1 MKELHIE
8 SRSEGPSAVSGASM
22 LSLTDLQEDLS
33 LLPPPGKS
41 SPDVQCNTGIPIVP
55 SVCDTSDN
63 QNGEVE
69 IRDSSNNDDARDV
82 STREKSVSPSAECN
96 DENANLDGV
105 GFDSRAPGDEKVPGA
120 ACELRPLWQMIG
132 SPPNFDILSKIVE
145 DRREI
150 RRKLLRNSDASLL
163 KNNDM
168 LSDSRTDWRKAFRES
183 LEQAISDSDNIEV
196 SFENF
201 PYYLRYDSF
210 NFKHFLCWWYL

>member
-1 MKELHIE
+1 MKGLHIE

-41 SPDVQCNTGIPIVP
+41 SPDVQRNTGIPIVP
-55 SVCDTSDN
+55 SVCDISDN

-69 IRDSSNNDDARDV
+69 IRDSSNNDDVRDV
-82 STREKSVSPSAECN
+82 SSREKSDSPSAECN

-105 GFDSRAPGDEKVPGA
+105 GFDSRGAGDEKVPGA
-120 ACELRPLWQMIG
+120 AYELRPLFRMIAG
-132 SPPNFDILSKIVE
+132 SSPSFDLNSSISKILE

-150 RRKLLRNSDASLL
+150 RRKHGSLL
-163 KNNDM
+163 KNNDIQ
-168 LSDSRTDWRKAFRES
+168 SDSRTDWRKAFRES
-183 LEQAISDSDNIEV
+183 LEQAINNPDNIEV

-201 PYYLRYDSF
+201 PYYLRYASF
-210 NFKHFLCWWYL
+210 NFKYFLSWCYL